1 MECLEPPMITVP
13 AYGGGLG
20 VGAEQVLPAAETV
33 AKISSYI
40 YSTAAAMTPTDVTLP
55 VLRTITNNFS
65 LERKLGEGTFGQVYL
80 GEYENGQKVAV
91 KLLYNREPDTQ
102 SKQFQNEFDN
112 LMKLE
117 HTNIVRLMGY
127 CYETKHVAIP
137 YNGNVV
143 LAEVATRALILEYLQ
158 NGSLET
164 LLSTNA
170 DEELDWHTRYKII
183 KGICEGLNYMH
194 EEIRPP
200 VLHLDLK
207 PDNILLDKNMVPKLA
222 DFGLSRICEGTQI
235 TSCLIGTRGY
245 QPPEHIHRNLV
256 SKKFDIFS
264 LGVIMI
270 NIIEARHSDYYTSD
284 DSDNFVDTVQMKW
297 RSKLNGTY
305 HGSLLDIYCKQVK
318 ICTEIA
324 LKCMEQKRNRRPTIL
339 EIIDKLNAMEHEM
352 RMFENNQ
359 GRHIEREPRM
369 IMPTS
374 EGPIA
379 GQLVVAHNFLLPA
392 ETEARPLRYS
402 YSTTKGSTGLMLT
415 ELKRITDDFSE
426 NRKLGAGS
434 FGKVYLGEKENGQK
448 VAVKILD
455 FDGLGPDAENFK
467 DEFDNLMKVEH
478 PNIVRLI
485 DYCYETQYEAVP
497 YNGRLIM
504 TEKTTRALCL
514 EYLHNGS
521 LESHLP
527 NEDLFDWHTRYRII
541 KGTCEGLKYIHN
553 ERQALHLNLKPSNIL
568 LDEHMVPKLGDLGMA
583 EIFKGYIGTREYQPP
598 EYIERRLISEKF
610 DIFSL
615 GIIILKIVAGKRG
628 YSKYRGMN
636 SEQFAD
642 DVQRIWRNRWDN
654 GTLVGS
660 ILDTQCR
667 QVKLCTE
674 IALKCVEH
682 KRIRRPNI
690 VEIINKLDRMEN
702 KPCPPPPPGCV
713 SANAPQESTH
723 EPEGPEDT
731 SAELQ
736 VRCGGPGSSS
746 ELLKV
751 YPLQLRFPS
760 TPNGGSPISSKLHLT
775 NDTDGRVAFRL
786 VSKGHPIRDFEGLTC
801 GVVPPKSK
809 LTLAVALRRP
819 VSSGEWFE
827 LVSTR
832 AGDGDLLLPQDR
844 PPALDFLYQHSSF
857 INRAKEA
864 GREVHTVKLATI
876 VVYTQTA
883 VCFGPWFRFCRENL
897 HRLFVDCF
905 LPAW

>member
-1 MECLEPPMITVP
+1 MITT

-20 VGAEQVLPAAETV
+20 VGAEQVLPAETV
-33 AKISSYI
+33 ARISGYG
-40 YSTAAAMTPTDVTLP
+40 TAAAAMTPTDVTLP
-55 VLRTITNNFS
+55 VLRTITNNFCQ
-65 LERKLGEGTFGQVYL
+65 ERKLGQGTFGQVYL

-91 KLLYNREPDTQ
+91 KLLYNREPDSV

-112 LMKLE
+112 LMKLD
-117 HTNIVRLMGY
+117 HTNIVRLMGF

-137 YNGNVV
+137 YNGNLV
-143 LAEVATRALILEYLQ
+143 LAEEATRALILEYLQ
-158 NGSLET
+158 NGSLQRH
-164 LLSTNA
+164 LSTNA

-183 KGICEGLNYMH
+183 KGICEGLKYMH
-194 EEIRPP
+194 EELRPP

-207 PDNILLDKNMVPKLA
+207 PDNILLDQNMVPKLA
-222 DFGLSRICEGTQI
+222 DFGLSRICDQGTQI

-245 QPPEHIHRNLV
+245 QPPEYLGRNVV

-270 NIIEARHSDYYTSD
+270 KIIEERHSDYYTSD
-284 DSDNFVDTVQMKW
+284 DTVSDNFVDTVQMKW
-297 RSKLNGTY
+297 RSKLSGTCN
-305 HGSLLDIYCKQVK
+305 GSLLDTYCRQVK

-324 LKCMEQKRNRRPTIL
+324 LQCMECKRRRPNIV

-352 RMFENNQ
+352 GMFENNQ
-359 GRHIEREPRM
+359 GRHIERDPRM

-374 EGPIA
+374 EEQISAQLIA
-379 GQLVVAHNFLLPA
+379 AHNFLLPA
-392 ETEARPLRYS
+392 EMEARPLRYS

-415 ELKRITDDFSE
+415 ELKGITDDFSE

-434 FGKVYLGEKENGQK
+434 FGKVYLGEKENGKK

-455 FDGLGPDAENFK
+455 FDGLGPDAEDFK
-467 DEFDNLMKVEH
+467 VEFDRLMKVEH
-478 PNIVRLI
+478 PNIVCLI

-497 YNGRLIM
+497 YNGRLVM

-521 LESHLP
+521 LENHLS
-527 NEDLFDWHTRYRII
+527 NEDVLDWHTRYRII
-541 KGTCEGLKYIHN
+541 KGTCEGLKYIHK
-553 ERQALHLNLKPSNIL
+553 ERQAVHLNLKPSNIL

-642 DVQRIWRNRWDN
+642 DVQRIWRKRWDN

-660 ILDTQCR
+660 ILDTHCR

-682 KRIRRPNI
+682 ERIRRPNI
-690 VEIINKLDRMEN
+690 VEIIDKLNRMEI

-713 SANAPQESTH
+713 SAYAPKQSIH

-736 VRCGGPGSSS
+736 VRRGPSSS
-746 ELLKV
+746 DLLSIH
-751 YPLQLRFPS
+751 PLRLRFPS
-760 TPNGGSPISSKLHLT
+760 TPSGGSPISSKLHLINNT
-775 NDTDGRVAFRL
+775 NDRVAFRL
-786 VSKGHPIRDFEGLTC
+786 LSKGHPIRDLEGPTC

-809 LTLAVALRRP
+809 LTLAVTLRRP
-819 VSSGEWFE
+819 VSSGGFFE

-832 AGDGDLLLPQDR
+832 AGDEDLLLAQD
-844 PPALDFLYQHSSF
+844 PPPPDFLYQHSSF

-864 GREVHTVKLATI
+864 GREVHSVKLATN
-876 VVYTQTA
+876 VHTQTA
-883 VCFGPWFRFCRENL
+883 VCFGPWFHFRRENL
-897 HRLFVDCF
+897 RRLFVDCF